1 MKSVIHKTSAV
12 SDFKNTDLLKLTNDA
27 DAATTKTNLIRFE
40 LKRYSYIWVSANDIV
55 FVISADHYI
64 KSLVKINNQT
74 KWMIKHCTIKELLV
88 LLPHENFIRLNKF
101 YLLNCNYFSTINH
114 SEKIIHLTC
123 GISIPVPHRISR
135 FIIDMIKR

>member
-12 SDFKNTDLLKLTNDA
+12 SDFKNRDLLKLINHSDSA
-27 DAATTKTNLIRFE
+27 TKTNLIRFE
-40 LKRYSYIWVSANDIV
+40 LKRYSYVWVTANDIV

-74 KWMIKHCTIKELLV
+74 KWMIKHCTIKQLLV
-88 LLPHENFIRLNKF
+88 VLPGESFIRLNKF
-101 YLLNCNYFSTINH
+101 YLLNRNYFSTINAA
-114 SEKIIHLTC
+114 EKIIYLSC
-123 GISIPVPHRISR
+123 NLSIPVPHRISR